1 MCLGV
6 LGVVQE
12 VWDEG
17 GLGMARIDADDGR
30 ELIACLAYAPHADQG
45 CDVLVHLGFV
55 IEVLDP
61 DEAAGARALRDELEA
76 GLSAPV
82 RGIPE
87 PSEAPQAALGAV
99 GE

>member
-76 GLSAPV
+76 GLSAAP
-82 RGIPE
+82 GIPE
-87 PSEAPQAALGAV
+87 PSEALQAALEAV
-99 GE
+99 ES